1 MSPPAHR
8 TTLVVA
14 KPRAHEPRNPPG
26 AALLSLNQSA
36 GTAATRAFPAAA
48 AAKPSAIGTIAIAV
62 AWLLMPGLESR
73 AEAQGVSRQRRVV
86 PAIAAA
92 TLRVPP
98 GVRLATLA
106 RPIPV
111 GRRVHVGWRATV
123 PGETL
128 DAVRLALLEAARV
141 TGLRGEVLQRI
152 AERESRLD
160 PMARSGSSSAT
171 GLMQFTRDTWL
182 EVVRDFGERHGLV
195 NEAAALQTDRDGRI
209 TAQDPQALHRI
220 LSLRENARYSAILA
234 AERLRAARPGL
245 ETTLG
250 RAATPADL
258 YLIHLLGPTGSRR
271 FLAALR
277 DNPQQ
282 TSVALLGDRAV
293 TNPAIFQH
301 NGQSLSLV
309 HVYAALGRMFEGP
322 IEVAELRRTQPD

>member
-1 MSPPAHR
+1 MLTPPRR
-8 TTLVVA
+8 TTLIVA
-14 KPRAHEPRNPPG
+14 TSGANNHRTPPG
-26 AALLSLNQSA
+26 AALLSLN
-36 GTAATRAFPAAA
+36 RPAAPAAMLTFPPGA
-48 AAKPSAIGTIAIAV
+48 AARPSAIGTIAIAV

-73 AEAQGVSRQRRVV
+73 AEAEGVSRQRRIV

-98 GVRLATLA
+98 GVRRVTLA

-123 PGETL
+123 PAETL

-195 NEAAALQTDRDGRI
+195 SEAAALQTDRDGRI
-209 TAQDPQALHRI
+209 SAQDPAALNRI

-277 DNPQQ
+277 ENPQQ
-282 TSVALLGDRAV
+282 TSFTLLGDRAV
-293 TNPAIFQH
+293 TNPGVFQR
-301 NGQSLSLV
+301 NGQSLTLV
-309 HVYAALGRMFEGP
+309 HAYAELGRMFEGP